1 MTAHAGPAEVISDA
15 IDCGIDGIEHGYLV
29 TNEVA
34 RKMAE
39 RGTWLVPTICVSR
52 DREFFDRIGA
62 PEWMI
67 ERALAAGEEHWAAL
81 KSCIRAG
88 VKIAM
93 GTDMMPAEPL
103 AGTTATVREMEL
115 MEEAGM
121 SSRDVVASATWGA
134 ASMLGVEESL
144 GAVLTGMM
152 VNRC

>member
-1 MTAHAGPAEVISDA
+1 
-15 IDCGIDGIEHGYLV
+15 
-29 TNEVA
+29 
-34 RKMAE
+34 
-39 RGTWLVPTICVSR
+39 
-52 DREFFDRIGA
+52 
-62 PEWMI
+62 MI

-134 ASMLGVEESL
+134 ASMLGVEETL
-144 GAVLTGMM
+144 GAVQTGMFADLIAVDGDPT
-152 VNRC
+152 VNVSNLRNIRLVMKNGLVVRSGEARLHTVSV